1 MVEKEPKDTRTTTAP
16 KKVTKKTTAAAPPA
30 EAPSAEPAPNAKPV
44 ATAPP
49 GPGRARPRGARPSGT
64 SPAGASPS
72 TVRRQRGTTT
82 QPRAGSEA
90 TPFDPAV
97 LLKTMAPGFEALTRE
112 MRELKRLVQPSG
124 TPPRVTPSH
133 NTAAAGEAALEA
145 SVDSLRRLLSEAIEQ
160 RLESVVRELVEVR
173 RELSTDGVARGGDR
187 LERLLN
193 SLGASRFTAEPM
205 DFVDPLI
212 HVVVEE
218 RRDDGTPDGVVIET
232 VRPGYRTAR
241 GAVVSKAAVVVNRR
255 S

>member
-1 MVEKEPKDTRTTTAP
+1 M
-16 KKVTKKTTAAAPPA
+16 
-30 EAPSAEPAPNAKPV
+30 
-44 ATAPP
+44 
-49 GPGRARPRGARPSGT
+49 
-64 SPAGASPS
+64 
-72 TVRRQRGTTT
+72 
-82 QPRAGSEA
+82 
-90 TPFDPAV
+90 
-97 LLKTMAPGFEALTRE
+97 
-112 MRELKRLVQPSG
+112 
-124 TPPRVTPSH
+124 
-133 NTAAAGEAALEA
+133 
-145 SVDSLRRLLSEAIEQ
+145 
-160 RLESVVRELVEVR
+160 EVR